1 MINGAKQLPI
11 DGISMAYTWDDA
23 KAPTR
28 RATQLFEMFG
38 NRGIYHNGWMA
49 STTPIVFAWEPE
61 PKGIT
66 PESFNW
72 ELYDLTKDFS
82 QGADLAKAMPEKL
95 KQMEELWWAEA
106 GRNNALPLNFSPMAT
121 VQAVFQRPSLTRGRT
136 HFVYRQGTVRIPEG
150 TAPTVKNTT
159 YTITAKLN
167 VPNEGAE
174 GVVIH
179 AGRTVRRLGS
189 GGARWQARLGLQNTQ
204 QPNDGIRLSGPSK
217 LAPGDH
223 VVSIDFA
230 YDGKKGEFGK
240 GGAYVLKVDGVEVA
254 RTAISHTVPF
264 IYSVDETLDVGEDR
278 GTPIL
283 EDYADRMPFRY
294 NARIDEVEIH
304 LVGGNPG
311 PRRPRHRQQV
321 SCRGSSTPGQ
331 GACPCARAMER
342 TLILENRHFL

>member
-11 DGISMAYTWDDA
+11 DGVSMAYTWDDA

-49 STTPIVFAWEPE
+49 STTPLVFAWEPE

-72 ELYDLTKDFS
+72 ELYDLSKDFS
-82 QGADLAKAMPEKL
+82 QGNDLAKAMPEKL

-136 HFVYRQGTVRIPEG
+136 HFTYRQGTVRIPEG
-150 TAPTVKNTT
+150 TAPTVKNTSF
-159 YTITAKLN
+159 TITAKLN
-167 VPNEGAE
+167 VPAEGAE
-174 GVVIH
+174 GVVITQGGRF
-179 AGRTVRRLGS
+179 AG
-189 GGARWQARLGLQNTQ
+189 WGLVILDGKPVWAYKNTQ
-204 QPNDGIRLSGPSK
+204 QPNDGIRLSGPGR
-217 LAPGDH
+217 LAPGDR
-223 VVSIDFA
+223 VVSVDFA
-230 YDGKKGEFGK
+230 YDGKKGEFSK
-240 GGAYVLKVDGVEVA
+240 GGAYVLKVDGAEVA
-254 RTAISHTVPF
+254 RTTISHTVPF

-283 EDYADRMPFRY
+283 EDYADRMPFKY
-294 NARIDEVEIH
+294 NGRIDKVEIH
-304 LVGGNPG
+304 LEGGNAALDVPDID
-311 PRRPRHRQQV
+311 HQ
-321 SCRGSSTPGQ
+321 
-331 GACPCARAMER
+331 
-342 TLILENRHFL
+342 

>member
-1 MINGAKQLPI
+1 MREQFHYVTDIMPTILEAAGVQAPDMINGAKQLPI
-11 DGISMAYTWDDA
+11 DGVSMAYTWDDA

-49 STTPIVFAWEPE
+49 STTPLVFAWEPE

-82 QGADLAKAMPEKL
+82 QGNDLAKAMPDKL

-150 TAPTVKNTT
+150 TAPTVKNTS

-167 VPNEGAE
+167 VPQQGR
-174 GVVIH
+174 GGRRHH
-179 AGRTVRRLGS
+179 AGRPVRRLGPV
-189 GGARWQARLGLQNTQ
+189 GARWQAGLGLQEH
-204 QPNDGIRLSGPSK
+204 PAAERRRPHRRPDK
-217 LAPGDH
+217 LTPGDH
-223 VVSIDFA
+223 VVSVDFA

-240 GGAYVLKVDGVEVA
+240 GGSYVLKVDGAEVA
-254 RTAISHTVPF
+254 RTTISHTVPF

-283 EDYADRMPFRY
+283 EDYADRMPFKY
-294 NARIDEVEIH
+294 NGRIDEVEID
-304 LVGGNPG
+304 LEGGNAALDVPDID
-311 PRRPRHRQQV
+311 
-321 SCRGSSTPGQ
+321 GQ
-331 GACPCARAMER
+331 
-342 TLILENRHFL
+342 